1 MKSEKGITLTSLII
15 YVIAMVIT
23 ITIITVVT
31 SYFYKNVD
39 VTDNSYDYLKE
50 FTKLETYFSEEANK
64 NRNQILEISPLE
76 NQSSANEVFVMLS
89 SGNQY
94 TFIRANKAIYQNNVK
109 IGNNIKNCEISE
121 EMKNGN
127 QILVIKIQLN
137 DKNNTERTMKYTLK
151 NW

>member
-39 VTDNSYDYLKE
+39 ITDNSYDYLKE

-76 NQSSANEVFVMLS
+76 NQGSANEVFVMLS

-94 TFIRANKAIYQNNVK
+94 TFIRANNAIYQNNVK
-109 IGNNIKNCEISE
+109 IGNDIKNCEFSE
-121 EMKNGN
+121 EMKNGK
-127 QILVIKIQLN
+127 QVLIIKIQLN
-137 DKNNTERTMKYTLK
+137 DKNNTERTMKYALN

>member
-1 MKSEKGITLTSLII
+1 MRSEKGITLTSLII

-89 SGNQY
+89 SGNQD

-109 IGNNIKNCEISE
+109 IGNNIKNCEFSE

>member
-39 VTDNSYDYLKE
+39 ITDNSYDYLKE

-64 NRNQILEISPLE
+64 NRNQILEISPLQ
-76 NQSSANEVFVMLS
+76 NQNSASEVFVMLS

-94 TFIRANKAIYQNNVK
+94 TFIRANNAIYQNNVK
-109 IGNNIKNCEISE
+109 IGNNIKNCEFSE
-121 EMKNGN
+121 EIKNGK
-127 QILVIKIQLN
+127 QVLIIKIQLN
-137 DKNNTERTMKYTLK
+137 DKNNTERTMKYTLN

>member
-64 NRNQILEISPLE
+64 DRNQILEISPLE
-76 NQSSANEVFVMLS
+76 NQSSANEIFAMLS

-94 TFIRANKAIYQNNVK
+94 TFIRANNAIYQNNVK
-109 IGNNIKNCEISE
+109 IGNNIKNCEFSE
-121 EMKNGN
+121 EMKNGK
-127 QILVIKIQLN
+127 QILIVKIQLN
-137 DKNNTERTMKYTLK
+137 DKNNTERIMKYTLK